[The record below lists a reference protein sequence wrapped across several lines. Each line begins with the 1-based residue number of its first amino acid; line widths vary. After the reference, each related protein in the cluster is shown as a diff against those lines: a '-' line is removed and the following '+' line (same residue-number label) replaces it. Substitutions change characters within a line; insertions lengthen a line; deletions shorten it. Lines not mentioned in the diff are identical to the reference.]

1 MKILHIISS
10 LETGGAQRLLSDI
23 LPLMVKG
30 NAVTLL
36 VNKDIDNDFSKKVRE
51 AGVKIVSMQ
60 CPNPYHLK
68 NIFLLMKMMKGYD
81 IVHVHLFPSLYW
93 AALASLF
100 TRVNLV
106 YTEHSTSNRRRGKW
120 YFRPIESF
128 AYNRYKRVISI
139 SEQAR
144 DALVAWV
151 GASSTDKRY
160 VVVNNGVNLAHFSG
174 NPTKNSSSKTLIMV
188 SRFVA
193 SKDQMTVL
201 RAMRL
206 LPDDVHLILVGD
218 GENLAACKTFA
229 EKQGLSDRVQFVGNQ
244 SDVNAWIAKADVGIQ
259 SSKWE
264 GFGLT
269 AVELM
274 AAGKPVVATDVEGL
288 RQVVEGA
295 GLLFPVGDEE
305 RLATMVKRLLDDE
318 SYYKQ
323 IAGKCSERAKL
334 YDIHVTVDQYLEIYN
349 EIIGG

>member
-10 LETGGAQRLLSDI
+10 LEIGGAQRLLSDI
-23 LPLMVKG
+23 LPLLAKG
-30 NAVTLL
+30 NEVTLL

-60 CPNPYHLK
+60 CSDPYRLK
-68 NIFLLMKMMKGYD
+68 NIFLLIKMMKGYD

-100 TRVNLV
+100 THVNLV

-128 AYNRYKRVISI
+128 AYNRYKRIISI

-144 DALVAWV
+144 DALVTWI

-160 VVVNNGVNLAHFSG
+160 VVVNNGVNLAHFTANATNNRSL
-174 NPTKNSSSKTLIMV
+174 KTLIMV

-206 LPDDVHLILVGD
+206 LPNDIQLILVGD
-218 GENLAACKTFA
+218 GENLEACKTFA
-229 EKQGLSDRVQFVGNQ
+229 ERQGLSDRIQFVGNQ
-244 SDVNAWIAKADVGIQ
+244 SDINAWIAKADVGIQ

-274 AAGKPVVATDVEGL
+274 AAGKPVVATDVNGL

-305 RLATMVKRLLDDE
+305 RLAAMVTRLLDDE
-318 SYYKQ
+318 SYYKE
-323 IAGKCSERAKL
+323 IAGKCSERAKM

-349 EIIGG
+349 EIIDR

>member
-1 MKILHIISS
+1 MKLLHIISS
-10 LETGGAQRLLSDI
+10 LEIGGAQRLLSDI
-23 LPLMVKG
+23 LPLMAKG
-30 NAVTLL
+30 NEVTLL

-128 AYNRYKRVISI
+128 AYNRYKRIISI

-151 GASSTDKRY
+151 GAPSDTERY
-160 VVVNNGVNLAHFSG
+160 VVVNNGVNLSDFTV
-174 NPTKNSSSKTLIMV
+174 NPVKEGSSKTLIMV

-201 RAMRL
+201 RAIRL
-206 LPDDVHLILVGD
+206 LPADVHLILVGD
-218 GENLAACKTFA
+218 GENLEACKTFA
-229 EKQGLSDRVQFVGNQ
+229 ESQGLSDRVLFAGNQ
-244 SDVNAWIAKADVGIQ
+244 SDVSAWIAKADVGIQ

-274 AAGKPVVATDVEGL
+274 AAGKPVVATDVDGL

-305 RLATMVKRLLDDE
+305 RLAAIVMRLLDDKA
-318 SYYKQ
+318 YYQQ
-323 IAGKCSERAKL
+323 IAEKCSARARM
-334 YDIHVTVDQYLEIYN
+334 YDIHVTVEKYLGIYN
-349 EIIGG
+349 DIVSE

>member
-1 MKILHIISS
+1 MKLLHIISS
-10 LETGGAQRLLSDI
+10 LEIGGAQRLLSDI
-23 LPLMVKG
+23 LPLMAKG
-30 NAVTLL
+30 NEVTLL
-36 VNKDIDNDFSKKVRE
+36 VNQDIENDFSKKIRE
-51 AGVKIVSMQ
+51 AGVEIVSMH
-60 CPNPYHLK
+60 CSNPYHLK
-68 NIFLLMKMMKGYD
+68 NIFILKQMIKGFD

-93 AALASLF
+93 VALASLF

-128 AYNRYKRVISI
+128 AYSRYKRIIAI

-144 DALVAWV
+144 QALVAWV
-151 GASSTDKRY
+151 GAPSDTKRY
-160 VVVNNGVNLAHFSG
+160 VVVNNGVNLSDFTV
-174 NPTKNSSSKTLIMV
+174 NPVKEGSSKTLIMV

-201 RAMRL
+201 RVMRL
-206 LPDDVHLILVGD
+206 LPNDIQLILVGD
-218 GENLAACKTFA
+218 GENLEACKTFA
-229 EKQGLSDRVQFVGNQ
+229 ERQGLSDRILFAGNQ

-274 AAGKPVVATDVEGL
+274 AAGKPVVATDVDGL

-305 RLATMVKRLLDDE
+305 RLAAIVMRLLDDKA
-318 SYYKQ
+318 YYQQ
-323 IAGKCSERAKL
+323 IAEKCSARARM
-334 YDIHVTVDQYLEIYN
+334 YDIHVTVEKYLGIYN
-349 EIIGG
+349 DIVSE

>member
-10 LETGGAQRLLSDI
+10 LEIGGAQRLLSDI
-23 LPLMVKG
+23 LPLMAKG

-36 VNKDIDNDFSKKVRE
+36 VNKDFDNDFSKKVRD

-60 CPNPYHLK
+60 CTDPYRLK

-120 YFRPIESF
+120 YFRPLESF

-139 SEQAR
+139 SEQTR

-160 VVVNNGVNLAHFSG
+160 VVVNNGVNLSSFSA
-174 NPTKNSSSKTLIMV
+174 NPTKNRSSKTLIMV

-201 RAMRL
+201 RAIRL
-206 LPDDVHLILVGD
+206 LPADVHLILVGD
-218 GENLAACKTFA
+218 GENLAACKAFA
-229 EKQGLSDRVQFVGNQ
+229 ESQGLSDRVQFAGNQ
-244 SDVNAWIAKADVGIQ
+244 SDVKAWIAKADVGIQ

-274 AAGKPVVATDVEGL
+274 AAGKPVVATDVDGL

-305 RLATMVKRLLDDE
+305 RLATMVTRLLDDE

-323 IAGKCSERAKL
+323 IAGKCSERARM

>member
-1 MKILHIISS
+1 MKTLHVISS
-10 LETGGAQRLLSDI
+10 LEIGGAQRLLSDI
-23 LPLMVKG
+23 LPLMAEG

-36 VNKDIDNDFSKKVRE
+36 VNKDIDNDFSKKIRD

-60 CPNPYHLK
+60 CPNPYRLK
-68 NIFLLMKMMKGYD
+68 NVFLLMKMIKGYD

-128 AYNRYKRVISI
+128 SYSRYKRIISI

-144 DALVAWV
+144 KALVTWV
-151 GASSTDKRY
+151 GASSDDKRF
-160 VVVNNGVNLAHFSG
+160 VVVNNGVNLSNFSEKPAKEG
-174 NPTKNSSSKTLIMV
+174 SSKTLIMV

-201 RAMRL
+201 RAMRI
-206 LPDDVHLILVGD
+206 LPDDVKLIFVGD
-218 GENLAACKTFA
+218 GENLESCKDFA
-229 EKQGLSDRVQFVGNQ
+229 MSQGLSDRILFTGNQ
-244 SDVNAWIAKADVGIQ
+244 SDVNTWIAKANVGIQ
-259 SSKWE
+259 SSNWE

-305 RLATMVKRLLDDE
+305 CLAAMVTRLLEDE

-323 IAGKCSERAKL
+323 IAERCSERAKM
-334 YDIHVTVDQYLEIYN
+334 YDIHVTVEKYLGIYN
-349 EIIGG
+349 EIICG

>member
-1 MKILHIISS
+1 
-10 LETGGAQRLLSDI
+10 
-23 LPLMVKG
+23 
-30 NAVTLL
+30 
-36 VNKDIDNDFSKKVRE
+36 
-51 AGVKIVSMQ
+51 
-60 CPNPYHLK
+60 
-68 NIFLLMKMMKGYD
+68 
-81 IVHVHLFPSLYW
+81 
-93 AALASLF
+93 
-100 TRVNLV
+100 
-106 YTEHSTSNRRRGKW
+106 
-120 YFRPIESF
+120 
-128 AYNRYKRVISI
+128 
-139 SEQAR
+139 
-144 DALVAWV
+144 
-151 GASSTDKRY
+151 
-160 VVVNNGVNLAHFSG
+160 
-174 NPTKNSSSKTLIMV
+174 MV

-206 LPDDVHLILVGD
+206 LPNDIQLILVGD
-218 GENLAACKTFA
+218 GENLEACKTFA
-229 EKQGLSDRVQFVGNQ
+229 ERQGLSDRIQFAGNQ
-244 SDVNAWIAKADVGIQ
+244 SDVKAWIAKADVGIQ

-305 RLATMVKRLLDDE
+305 RLATMGTRLLDDE

-349 EIIGG
+349 EIVCG

>member
-10 LETGGAQRLLSDI
+10 LEIGGAQRLLSDI
-23 LPLMVKG
+23 LPLMAKG
-30 NAVTLL
+30 NEVTLL
-36 VNKDIDNDFSKKVRE
+36 VNKNIDNDFSKKVRE

-60 CPNPYHLK
+60 CSDPYRLK
-68 NIFLLMKMMKGYD
+68 NIFLLIKMMKGYD

-120 YFRPIESF
+120 YFRPIESL
-128 AYNRYKRVISI
+128 AYNRYKRIISI

-144 DALVAWV
+144 DALVTWV
-151 GASSTDKRY
+151 GAPSTDKRY
-160 VVVNNGVNLAHFSG
+160 VVVNNGVNLAHFSA
-174 NPTKNSSSKTLIMV
+174 NATNNRSLKTLIMV

-206 LPDDVHLILVGD
+206 LPNDIQLILVGD
-218 GENLAACKTFA
+218 GENLAACKAFA
-229 EKQGLSDRVQFVGNQ
+229 ESQGLSDRVQFAGNQ
-244 SDVNAWIAKADVGIQ
+244 SDVSAWIAKADVGIQ

-274 AAGKPVVATDVEGL
+274 AAGKPVVATDVDGL

-305 RLATMVKRLLDDE
+305 CLAAMVTRLLDDE

-323 IAGKCSERAKL
+323 IVEKCSERARM
-334 YDIHVTVDQYLEIYN
+334 YDIHVTVDKYLGIYN